1 MIIIIISFE
10 VVRIAQRAL
19 SEKII
24 IIIINSIIE
33 SILAQVVT

>member
-10 VVRIAQRAL
+10 VVRIAKRAL
-19 SEKII
+19 SEKI